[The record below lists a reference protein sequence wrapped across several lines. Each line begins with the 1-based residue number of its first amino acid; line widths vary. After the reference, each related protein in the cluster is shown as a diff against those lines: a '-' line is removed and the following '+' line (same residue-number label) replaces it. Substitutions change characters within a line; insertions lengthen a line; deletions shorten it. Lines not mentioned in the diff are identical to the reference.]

1 MSKYL
6 EFSNN
11 NIFDI
16 DNLNNLTYNNQTY
29 SNGFIQINNSCSK
42 INNSHKNR
50 NKNLYYTKKKIMNNS
65 NTNRDDLSQIE
76 FPNTSSEKYNKVSES
91 IIDSFKV
98 ETIPIF
104 KVNMPKPKSK
114 DKIDSNIRN
123 SIKNFNDMQKIY
135 INKKCVKSFL
145 DSSQYNDKDKSNSS
159 IDEIKISLK
168 KLRVR
173 QNLPKTNCQ
182 KNIKVSISR
191 NNKHGFNMLNQFIN
205 STHLRHNSEKT
216 FKISQK
222 PYNNNNNTLNKII
235 IIFKNLTVQKEGR
248 FNYIGNNNRIN
259 FLEKIINQQKDNIK
273 LLREQNRNLL
283 EKIQKMHEENMTILE
298 SINSLRMEIDF
309 PYNNKINN
317 NYRNSY
323 IMDESLSIYNT
334 KNNSQIFEENNLNI
348 NQIIYSLYDNNN
360 LLSYDYENNEFRLIP
375 VINEEF
381 KKIFNKGINSLFLYN
396 NLNNKLFIVAGLNND
411 QLFIYD
417 LNNDKIQTKSTL
429 KNNHMLGSLLLLNE
443 KNDSKRHLIC
453 LSGKYNKKVE
463 IYNEENDLWDD
474 KILEEM
480 PEERGDSYYLVLND
494 NYIYAFYG
502 YNYILNTYLNDIV
515 YYDLINNR
523 WKRIMNNL
531 LNNGNKG
538 IKNHIC
544 YQNTENKYIYI
555 LGGDSNINKII
566 IDLQKKC
573 VIQFDEG
580 NKNENNDRFLL
591 NNNFVYNIDNN
602 YLSFFD
608 QNYNVHLIDCLSN
621 ENKIIKYYWI

>member
-1 MSKYL
+1 MNKYL

-16 DNLNNLTYNNQTY
+16 DDFNNLTYNNQTY
-29 SNGFIQINNSCSK
+29 NKGFIQIKNSYNK

-50 NKNLYYTKKKIMNNS
+50 NKNIYYTKKKATNS
-65 NTNRDDLSQIE
+65 TNTNREEFSQTEIA
-76 FPNTSSEKYNKVSES
+76 NTSSDKYNQVS
-91 IIDSFKV
+91 DSVQEVLKV

-104 KVNMPKPKSK
+104 KFNKPKPKSK
-114 DKIDSNIRN
+114 DKIDNNIRN

-168 KLRVR
+168 KLKVR
-173 QNLPKTNCQ
+173 QNLPKTNSQ

-191 NNKHGFNMLNQFIN
+191 NKPGFNMLNQFIN
-205 STHLRHNSEKT
+205 SSHLR
-216 FKISQK
+216 
-222 PYNNNNNTLNKII
+222 NNTETSIKLSTKPNIKNDT
-235 IIFKNLTVQKEGR
+235 FNKNLTIQKEGR
-248 FNYIGNNNRIN
+248 FSYIGNDNKMKY
-259 FLEKIINQQKDNIK
+259 LEKIISQQKNNIK
-273 LLREQNRNLL
+273 LLREQNKNLI

-309 PYNNKINN
+309 SYNNKIKEKCP
-317 NYRNSY
+317 NSY
-323 IMDESLSIYNT
+323 IMDESLSFFNT
-334 KNNSQIFEENNLNI
+334 KNNSQFLEENNLNI
-348 NQIIYSLYDNNN
+348 KQTIYSLYDNNN
-360 LLSYDYENNEFRLIP
+360 LLSYDYENNEYRLIP
-375 VINEEF
+375 IINNEF
-381 KKIFNKGINSLFLYN
+381 KTMFNKEINSILLHN
-396 NLNNKLFIVAGLNND
+396 NLNKKLYIVAGLNND

-417 LNNDKIQTKSTL
+417 LNNNTIQTKSSL
-429 KNNHMLGSLLLLNE
+429 KNNHMFGSLLLLNE
-443 KNDSKRHLIC
+443 NNYSKRHLIC

-463 IYNEENDLWDD
+463 IYNEENDVWDD
-474 KILEEM
+474 KMLEEM
-480 PEERGDSYYLVLND
+480 PEERADSFYLVLND

-502 YNYILNTYLNDIV
+502 YNYILNKYLNDIL
-515 YYDLINNR
+515 YYDLENNK

-531 LNNGNKG
+531 LNNSQKG

-544 YQNTENKYIYI
+544 YQNTENRYIYI

-566 IDLQKKC
+566 IDLQKQC

-580 NKNENNDRFLL
+580 KSNENDDRLLL

-602 YLSFFD
+602 YISLFD
-608 QNYNVHLIDCLSN
+608 KNYNVYLIDCSSN

>member
-1 MSKYL
+1 MNKYL

-16 DNLNNLTYNNQTY
+16 DNLNNLTYNNQ
-29 SNGFIQINNSCSK
+29 SFNNGFIQINKSYSK
-42 INNSHKNR
+42 KNISNKNR
-50 NKNLYYTKKKIMNNS
+50 NKNIYYTKKKIVNNS

-76 FPNTSSEKYNKVSES
+76 FANTSSEKFNLVS
-91 IIDSFKV
+91 DSVQDVFKN
-98 ETIPIF
+98 ETLPVF
-104 KVNMPKPKSK
+104 KFNMPKAKSK
-114 DKIDSNIRN
+114 DKIDNNIRD

-145 DSSQYNDKDKSNSS
+145 DSSQYNDKEKSNSS

-168 KLRVR
+168 KLKIR
-173 QNLPKTNCQ
+173 QNIPKTNSQ

-191 NNKHGFNMLNQFIN
+191 NKPEFNMLNQFIN
-205 STHLRHNSEKT
+205 STYLRHNTEAS
-216 FKISQK
+216 FKLSTK
-222 PYNNNNNTLNKII
+222 PNIKNDNLNKNIT
-235 IIFKNLTVQKEGR
+235 IFRNLTIQKEGR
-248 FNYIGNNNRIN
+248 FNYIGNNNNKIN
-259 FLEKIINQQKDNIK
+259 YLEKIISQQKDNIK
-273 LLREQNRNLL
+273 FLREQNKNLI
-283 EKIQKMHEENMTILE
+283 EKIQKMHEENMIILE
-298 SINSLRMEIDF
+298 SINSLRMELDF
-309 PYNNKINN
+309 SYNNKIKD

-323 IMDESLSIYNT
+323 LMDESLIFYNT

-360 LLSYDYENNEFRLIP
+360 LLSYDYENNEFKLVP
-375 VINEEF
+375 VMNEEF
-381 KKIFNKGINSLFLYN
+381 RKMFNKDINSLLLYN
-396 NLNNKLFIVAGLNND
+396 NISNRLYIIAGTNND

-417 LNNDKIQTKSTL
+417 LNKDKIQTKSTL
-429 KNNHMLGSLLLLNE
+429 KNNHMCGSLLLLLNE
-443 KNDSKRHLIC
+443 NNDIKTHLIC

-463 IYNEENDLWDD
+463 IYNEENDIWDD

-480 PEERGDSYYLVLND
+480 PEERGDSYYLILND

-502 YNYILNTYLNDIV
+502 YNYILNKYLNDIV
-515 YYDLINNR
+515 YYDLINNK

-531 LNNGNKG
+531 LNNSHKG

-580 NKNENNDRFLL
+580 KSNENYDRFLL

-608 QNYNVHLIDCLSN
+608 KNYNVYLIDCSSN
-621 ENKIIKYYWI
+621 ENKLIKYY

>member
-1 MSKYL
+1 MNKYL

-16 DNLNNLTYNNQTY
+16 DNLNDLTNNNQSY
-29 SNGFIQINNSCSK
+29 SNGFIQINNSYNK
-42 INNSHKNR
+42 INISNKNR
-50 NKNLYYTKKKIMNNS
+50 NKNIYYTKKKIINNS

-76 FPNTSSEKYNKVSES
+76 FVNTSSEKYNQVT
-91 IIDSFKV
+91 DSVQDTFKV
-98 ETIPIF
+98 ETLPIF
-104 KVNMPKPKSK
+104 KFNMPKPKSK

-123 SIKNFNDMQKIY
+123 SIRNFNDMQKIY

-168 KLRVR
+168 KLKIR
-173 QNLPKTNCQ
+173 QNIPKTNSE

-191 NNKHGFNMLNQFIN
+191 NKPGFNLLNQFIN
-205 STHLRHNSEKT
+205 SSHIRHNTEAS
-216 FKISQK
+216 FKLTKK
-222 PYNNNNNTLNKII
+222 PIIKNDNLNKNI
-235 IIFKNLTVQKEGR
+235 IIFKNLTVEKESR
-248 FNYIGNNNRIN
+248 FNYIGNNNSKIN
-259 FLEKIINQQKDNIK
+259 YLEKIISQQKDNIK
-273 LLREQNRNLL
+273 LLREQNKKLI
-283 EKIQKMHEENMTILE
+283 EKIQKMHEENMIILE
-298 SINSLRMEIDF
+298 SINSLRMELDF
-309 PYNNKINN
+309 SYNNKIKE

-323 IMDESLSIYNT
+323 IMDESLSFYNT
-334 KNNSQIFEENNLNI
+334 KNNLQIFEENNLNI
-348 NQIIYSLYDNNN
+348 NQKIYSLYDNNN
-360 LLSYDYENNEFRLIP
+360 LLSYDYENNEFKLIP
-375 VINEEF
+375 VMNEEF
-381 KKIFNKGINSLFLYN
+381 KRMFNKGINSLLLYN
-396 NLNNKLFIVAGLNND
+396 NFNNKLYIIAGLNND

-417 LNNDKIQTKSTL
+417 LNKNKIQIKSAL
-429 KNNHMLGSLLLLNE
+429 KNNHMCGSLLLLNE
-443 KNDSKRHLIC
+443 KNDIKMHLIC

-463 IYNEENDLWDD
+463 IYNEEKDLWDD

-502 YNYILNTYLNDIV
+502 YNYILNKYLNDIV
-515 YYDLINNR
+515 YYDLINNK

-531 LNNGNKG
+531 LNNSHKG

-544 YQNTENKYIYI
+544 YQSTENKYIYI

-580 NKNENNDRFLL
+580 KSNENDDRFLL

-602 YLSFFD
+602 YLSLFD
-608 QNYNVHLIDCLSN
+608 KNYNVYLIDCSSN
-621 ENKIIKYYWI
+621 ENKIVKYYWI

>member
-1 MSKYL
+1 MNKYL

-16 DNLNNLTYNNQTY
+16 DNLNNLTYNNQTF
-29 SNGFIQINNSCSK
+29 SNGFIQINNSYNK
-42 INNSHKNR
+42 INISNKNR
-50 NKNLYYTKKKIMNNS
+50 DKNIYYTKKKIINNS
-65 NTNRDDLSQIE
+65 NTNRDDFSQIE
-76 FPNTSSEKYNKVSES
+76 IANTSSEKFNQVSDS
-91 IIDSFKV
+91 IQDVFKV

-104 KVNMPKPKSK
+104 KFNRPKPKSK
-114 DKIDSNIRN
+114 DKIDNNIRD

-168 KLRVR
+168 KLNIR
-173 QNLPKTNCQ
+173 QNLPKTNSQ

-191 NNKHGFNMLNQFIN
+191 NKPRLNSMLNQFIN
-205 STHLRHNSEKT
+205 STHLRHNTQTSFKLSAKT
-216 FKISQK
+216 NIK
-222 PYNNNNNTLNKII
+222 NDNLNKNIK
-235 IIFKNLTVQKEGR
+235 IFKNLTVQKEGR
-248 FNYIGNNNRIN
+248 FNYIGNNNKIN
-259 FLEKIINQQKDNIK
+259 FLEKIISQQKDNIK
-273 LLREQNRNLL
+273 LLREQNKNLI
-283 EKIQKMHEENMTILE
+283 EKMQKMHEENMIILE
-298 SINSLRMEIDF
+298 SINNLRMEIDF
-309 PYNNKINN
+309 SYSNKIKE

-323 IMDESLSIYNT
+323 IVDESLSFYNT

-360 LLSYDYENNEFRLIP
+360 LLSYDYENNEFKLIP
-375 VINEEF
+375 VMNEEF
-381 KKIFNKGINSLFLYN
+381 KKMFNKDLNSLLLYN
-396 NLNNKLFIVAGLNND
+396 NFNNKLYIIAGINND

-417 LNNDKIQTKSTL
+417 LNKDKIQTKSTL
-429 KNNHMLGSLLLLNE
+429 KNNHMCGSLLLLLNE
-443 KNDSKRHLIC
+443 KNDSEAHLIC

-463 IYNEENDLWDD
+463 IYNEVNDLWDD

-502 YNYILNTYLNDIV
+502 YNYILNKYLNDIV
-515 YYDLINNR
+515 YYDLINNK

-531 LNNGNKG
+531 LNNSHKG

-573 VIQFDEG
+573 VFQFDVGKSNG
-580 NKNENNDRFLL
+580 NDNRFLL
-591 NNNFVYNIDNN
+591 NNNFVYNIDNS
-602 YLSFFD
+602 YLSLFD
-608 QNYNVHLIDCLSN
+608 KNYNVYLIDCSSN
-621 ENKIIKYYWI
+621 ENKLIKYYLI

>member
-1 MSKYL
+1 MNKYL

-16 DNLNNLTYNNQTY
+16 DNLNNLTYNNQ
-29 SNGFIQINNSCSK
+29 SFNNGFIQINKSYSK
-42 INNSHKNR
+42 KNISNKNR
-50 NKNLYYTKKKIMNNS
+50 NKNIYYTKKKIVNNS

-76 FPNTSSEKYNKVSES
+76 FANTSSEKFNLVS
-91 IIDSFKV
+91 DSVQDVFKN
-98 ETIPIF
+98 ETLPVF
-104 KVNMPKPKSK
+104 KFNMPKAKSK
-114 DKIDSNIRN
+114 DKIDNNIRD

-145 DSSQYNDKDKSNSS
+145 DSSQYNDKEKSNSS

-168 KLRVR
+168 KLKIR
-173 QNLPKTNCQ
+173 QNIPKTNSQ

-191 NNKHGFNMLNQFIN
+191 NKPEFNMLNQFIN
-205 STHLRHNSEKT
+205 STHIRHNTEAT
-216 FKISQK
+216 FKLSKK
-222 PYNNNNNTLNKII
+222 PNIKNDNLNKNIT
-235 IIFKNLTVQKEGR
+235 IFRNLTIQKEGR
-248 FNYIGNNNRIN
+248 FNYIGNNNNKIN
-259 FLEKIINQQKDNIK
+259 YLEKIISQQKDNIK
-273 LLREQNRNLL
+273 FLREQNKNLI
-283 EKIQKMHEENMTILE
+283 EKIQKMHEENMIILE
-298 SINSLRMEIDF
+298 SINSLRMELDLS
-309 PYNNKINN
+309 YNNKIKD

-323 IMDESLSIYNT
+323 LMDESLIFYNT

-360 LLSYDYENNEFRLIP
+360 LLSYDYENNEFKLVP
-375 VINEEF
+375 VMNEEF
-381 KKIFNKGINSLFLYN
+381 RKMFNKDINSLLLYN
-396 NLNNKLFIVAGLNND
+396 NISNRLYIIAGTNND

-417 LNNDKIQTKSTL
+417 LNKDKIQTKSTL
-429 KNNHMLGSLLLLNE
+429 KNNHMCGSLLLLLNE
-443 KNDSKRHLIC
+443 NNDIKTHLIC

-463 IYNEENDLWDD
+463 IYNEENDIWDD

-480 PEERGDSYYLVLND
+480 PEERGDSYYLILND

-502 YNYILNTYLNDIV
+502 YNYILNKYLNDIV
-515 YYDLINNR
+515 YYDLINNK

-531 LNNGNKG
+531 LNNSHKG

-566 IDLQKKC
+566 IDLEKKC

-580 NKNENNDRFLL
+580 KSKGNYDRFLL

-608 QNYNVHLIDCLSN
+608 KNYNVYLIDCSSN
-621 ENKIIKYYWI
+621 ENKLIKYY

>member
-1 MSKYL
+1 MNKYL

-29 SNGFIQINNSCSK
+29 SKGFIQINNSYNK
-42 INNSHKNR
+42 INIS
-50 NKNLYYTKKKIMNNS
+50 NKNINKNIYYTKKKIINNS

-76 FPNTSSEKYNKVSES
+76 VANTSSEKFNQVSDS
-91 IIDSFKV
+91 IQDVLKV
-98 ETIPIF
+98 ETIPAF
-104 KVNMPKPKSK
+104 KFNMPKAKSK
-114 DKIDSNIRN
+114 DKIDNNIRD

-168 KLRVR
+168 KLNIR
-173 QNLPKTNCQ
+173 QKLPKTNSQ
-182 KNIKVSISR
+182 KNIKVPISR
-191 NNKHGFNMLNQFIN
+191 NKPGFNSMLNQFIN
-205 STHLRHNSEKT
+205 STYLRHNTEAS
-216 FKISQK
+216 FKLRTK
-222 PYNNNNNTLNKII
+222 PNIKNDNLNKNIK
-235 IIFKNLTVQKEGR
+235 IFKNLTAQKEGR
-248 FNYIGNNNRIN
+248 FNYIGNSSKIN
-259 FLEKIINQQKDNIK
+259 FLEKIISQQKDNIK
-273 LLREQNRNLL
+273 LLREQNQNLI
-283 EKIQKMHEENMTILE
+283 EKIQKMHEENMIILE
-298 SINSLRMEIDF
+298 SINSLRMELDLS
-309 PYNNKINN
+309 YNNKVKE

-323 IMDESLSIYNT
+323 IMDESLSFYNT

-348 NQIIYSLYDNNN
+348 NQTIYSLYDNNN
-360 LLSYDYENNEFRLIP
+360 LLSYDYENNEFKLIP
-375 VINEEF
+375 VMNEEF
-381 KKIFNKGINSLFLYN
+381 KKMFNKDINSLFLYN
-396 NLNNKLFIVAGLNND
+396 NIRKKLYIIIGQNND

-417 LNNDKIQTKSTL
+417 FNKDKIQAKSAL
-429 KNNHMLGSLLLLNE
+429 KNNHMCGSLLLLLNE
-443 KNDSKRHLIC
+443 KNDSKTHLIC

-480 PEERGDSYYLVLND
+480 PEERGDSFYLVLND

-502 YNYILNTYLNDIV
+502 YNYILNKYLNDIV
-515 YYDLINNR
+515 YYDLINNK

-531 LNNGNKG
+531 LNNNHKG
-538 IKNHIC
+538 IRNHIC

-566 IDLQKKC
+566 IDLQKNC

-580 NKNENNDRFLL
+580 KQNENDDSFLL
-591 NNNFVYNIDNN
+591 NNNCVYNIDNN
-602 YLSFFD
+602 YLGLFD
-608 QNYNVHLIDCLSN
+608 KNYNVYLIDCSSN
-621 ENKIIKYYWI
+621 EKKLIKYYWI